1 MRMQAK
7 HSNVFSFYHDALCSL
22 FLRKE
27 MRMQSKH
34 SNVSSF
40 DHEMHIFS
48 IVHFEQEM
56 RTRAKHS
63 NFPSFHRS

>member
-7 HSNVFSFYHDALCSL
+7 HSNV
-22 FLRKE
+22 
-27 MRMQSKH
+27 
-34 SNVSSF
+34 SSF
-40 DHEMHIFS
+40 DQEMHVFS

-63 NFPSFHRS
+63 NVPSFDRS